1 MGKLSDILRN
11 VDKDRLQNAWNSTQ
25 AATDFGVLPA
35 AEYVCHVTKGELETS
50 RTNRTP
56 GYKLEFTVMDGEHK
70 GRKVWHDCWL
80 TEAAMP
86 QTKRDLGKLGV
97 TSLDQLERPLP
108 LGIRCRVRVVVRRD
122 DDGNEHNR
130 VRSFDVIG
138 LDTPEVDPFAPNDS
152 TPKVSQAESLAYGGP
167 AS

>member
-1 MGKLSDILRN
+1 MGKLSDIVRN
-11 VDKDRLQNAWNSTQ
+11 GDADRLQNAWNTTQ
-25 AATDFGVLPA
+25 AAGDFGLLPPG
-35 AEYVCHVTKGELETS
+35 EYVSRVAKGGLESS
-50 RTNRTP
+50 RSKGTP
-56 GYKLEFTVMDGEHK
+56 GFKLEFVVIDGEHS

-108 LGIRCRVRVVVRRD
+108 PGIRCKVRVVIRKD

-130 VRSFDVIG
+130 VRSFEVIG
-138 LDTPEVDPFAPNDS
+138 IDTPKADPFAPGAGE
-152 TPKVSQAESLAYGGP
+152 TATGGP
-167 AS
+167 AK